1 MKYVDQDPME
11 FCLEYNIKVEPR
23 NHCIFVRHGV
33 VEVSEKYE
41 HHDCKSTALVAALN
55 KLCEEVRVP
64 LDPKI
69 GRFSRATSGA

>member
-33 VEVSEKYE
+33 VEVSEIR
-41 HHDCKSTALVAALN
+41 A
-55 KLCEEVRVP
+55 
-64 LDPKI
+64 
-69 GRFSRATSGA
+69 SRLQINGTCRSSK